1 MGEQR
6 RRVPQPLSEEA
17 WAPFGW
23 VPVPDTDPADGTQR
37 LEYEWDDVHV
47 NIIGHTLDEVPHT
60 ATELSCEQLY
70 RHRTHTQVLMP
81 IDHPCVIAVAPPG
94 TDFATEGTDAPVA
107 AFLLQPLQ
115 SLVLHRGTWH
125 WGPYPTHSDEVRLFN
140 VQGLRY
146 AEDNEM
152 VDLAALGL
160 TVVVDR
166 S

>member
-1 MGEQR
+1 M
-6 RRVPQPLSEEA
+6 
-17 WAPFGW
+17 
-23 VPVPDTDPADGTQR
+23 
-37 LEYEWDDVHV
+37 
-47 NIIGHTLDEVPHT
+47 
-60 ATELSCEQLY
+60 
-70 RHRTHTQVLMP
+70 
-81 IDHPCVIAVAPPG
+81 APPG

-107 AFLLQPLQ
+107 VFLLQPLQ
-115 SLVLHRGTWH
+115 SLVLHCGTWH
-125 WGPYPTHSDEVRLFN
+125 WGPYPTHSDGVRLFN